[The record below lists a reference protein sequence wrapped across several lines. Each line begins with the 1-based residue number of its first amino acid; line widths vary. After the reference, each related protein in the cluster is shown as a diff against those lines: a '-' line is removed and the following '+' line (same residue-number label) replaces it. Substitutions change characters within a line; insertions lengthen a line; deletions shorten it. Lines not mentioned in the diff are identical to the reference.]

1 MSVFDIM
8 IPNSSI
14 SLEFK
19 LLAPKAGLEPATFN
33 QLLKTLDFF
42 ACDGLFGLALP
53 LSYLGRLPADNP
65 QSAEGILGYA
75 YVSAYVSVISAGAV
89 LPSCGFLKVKEYFPP
104 VPFVAVITRQR

>member
-19 LLAPKAGLEPATFN
+19 WLAPKAGLEPATFN
-33 QLLKTLDFF
+33 QLLKTLDFS
-42 ACDGLFGLALP
+42 CDGLFGLALP

-75 YVSAYVSVISAGAV
+75 YVSV
-89 LPSCGFLKVKEYFPP
+89 
-104 VPFVAVITRQR
+104 

>member
-1 MSVFDIM
+1 M

-33 QLLKTLDFF
+33 QLLKTLDFLY
-42 ACDGLFGLALP
+42 ATDYLVSLSQ

-75 YVSAYVSVISAGAV
+75 YYSV
-89 LPSCGFLKVKEYFPP
+89 
-104 VPFVAVITRQR
+104 